1 MLPSLMSITE
11 RSEMA
16 SGVNVSDI
24 DATDSKK
31 LFRDLSEEQR
41 TSLIAFTLQKMF
53 GDKQKATGA
62 MQAIH
67 PTFHEIVKEFK
78 VKTDAGETIDIKTYY
93 VGALKQNM
101 IDDMVKNLN
110 RRVRSLIFQID
121 FGLVIQKV
129 QAFCDLTKA
138 SLKEISDNEGK
149 KFLRDLVK

>member
-62 MQAIH
+62 M
-67 PTFHEIVKEFK
+67 
-78 VKTDAGETIDIKTYY
+78 
-93 VGALKQNM
+93 
-101 IDDMVKNLN
+101 
-110 RRVRSLIFQID
+110 
-121 FGLVIQKV
+121 
-129 QAFCDLTKA
+129 
-138 SLKEISDNEGK
+138 
-149 KFLRDLVK
+149 